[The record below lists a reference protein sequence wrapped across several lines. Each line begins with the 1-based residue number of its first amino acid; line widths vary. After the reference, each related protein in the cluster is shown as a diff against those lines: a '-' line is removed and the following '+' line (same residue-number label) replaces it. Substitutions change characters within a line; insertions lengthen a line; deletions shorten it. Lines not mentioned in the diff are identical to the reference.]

1 MRDRTENTPSM
12 LEGIRVL
19 DLSRVLAGP
28 WATQLL
34 ADLGAEVIKVE
45 QPGRGDDTR
54 RWGPPF
60 VEAEGEDQAALAT
73 YYLCANRGK
82 KSITI
87 DIRSA
92 QGRELVIELARQS
105 DVFIENFKVGG
116 LKAYGLDYESVRTVA
131 PNIIYCSITGFG
143 QTGELRSLPGYDL
156 VVQAMGGLMSV
167 TGPAE
172 GEPGSAPTRSGVAV
186 ADLFTGMYAANAIQ
200 AALINRQTTGKGAYI
215 DMALLD
221 TQVAMLANLSTAAL
235 ATGRSPRRTGNAHS
249 TIAPYQPFVA
259 ADGEI
264 VVAVGNDT
272 QFARFCEI
280 LGLSELA
287 ADEKFSTNAV
297 RVQNRDLL
305 IPKIAA
311 VMLTRTRAEWTDAL
325 RTQGVPCGPI
335 QDIVEALNDPQV
347 RERGMVQKVDRPGFG
362 PLSLVSCPI
371 RYNDSATTNLLPPP
385 FLGEHTD
392 EVLQEILNLDTMKC
406 AALKAAHI
414 V

>member
-1 MRDRTENTPSM
+1 MRDRTGDTPSM

-60 VEAEGEDQAALAT
+60 VKPEENGQEPLAT

-87 DIRSA
+87 DIRSVE
-92 QGRELVIELARQS
+92 GRDLVVKLARQS

-116 LKAYGLDYESVRTVA
+116 LKAYGLDYESVRKAA

-143 QTGELRSLPGYDL
+143 QTGDLRTLPGYDL

-167 TGPAE
+167 TGPAD
-172 GEPGSAPTRSGVAV
+172 GDPGSAPTRSGVAV
-186 ADLFTGMYAANAIQ
+186 ADLFTGLYAANAVQ
-200 AALINRQTTGKGAYI
+200 AALVNRQKTGKGAYI

-221 TQVAMLANLSTAAL
+221 AQVAMLANLSTAAL
-235 ATGRSPRRTGNAHS
+235 ATGQAPQRSGNAHT
-249 TIAPYQPFVA
+249 TIVPYQPFVA

-272 QFARFCEI
+272 QFARFCDI
-280 LGLSELA
+280 LGLPELA
-287 ADEKFSTNAV
+287 TDDQFSTNAA

-311 VMLTRTRAEWTDAL
+311 AMLTRTRAEWTEAL
-325 RTQGVPCGPI
+325 RARGVPCGPI
-335 QDIVEALNDPQV
+335 QDVAEALNDPQV
-347 RERGMVQKVDRPGFG
+347 RGRGMVQNLDKPGFG
-362 PLSLVSCPI
+362 PLSLVGCPI
-371 RYNDSATTNLLPPP
+371 HYADSPTTSPLPPP
-385 FLGEHTD
+385 TLGEHTD
-392 EVLQEILNLDTMKC
+392 QVLQDILKLDAVKC
-406 AALKAAHI
+406 AGLRATNI